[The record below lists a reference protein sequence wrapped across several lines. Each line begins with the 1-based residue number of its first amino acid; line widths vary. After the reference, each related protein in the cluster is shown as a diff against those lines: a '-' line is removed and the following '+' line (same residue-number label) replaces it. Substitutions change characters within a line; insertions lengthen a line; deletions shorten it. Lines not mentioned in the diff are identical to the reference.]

1 MGGASIVRGTLASV
15 ALLALAF
22 VALVD
27 ADPSPFPAPVVIVY
41 PLTGTGG
48 TPADVGGNV
57 AILLS
62 TKLAQ
67 LGGITVKPFTPGTQ
81 RPQYLQA
88 ALDADADYYITGYL
102 TPVGDDVSL
111 ITQIVSTHSG
121 SIAFSSTAIVRTYGD
136 IVGQADTLREAILR
150 HAGRGF
156 PAVEQPAP
164 VPTGTPETSNGKGGG
179 VNLSKALGRHNRN
192 QSTPSP
198 AASASAAAL
207 ALGSTPAPA
216 TTAAPTAT
224 AAPSTAAPAVTA
236 SATGKPAPATPSPA
250 PFGTPASRVALA
262 PPHGGALVVQF
273 DAGAP
278 PGDSPL
284 PDAGNLTHAQF
295 SLAAAIQRAG
305 MSGGG
310 AVPIA
315 STDAIKSTKS
325 LCDAT
330 PGSKTVVT
338 GVVSLVTGAD
348 GSPMVQI
355 DAVAYDCSGAVVG
368 KQSAST
374 KIVKRG
380 GVDGAI
386 DRVTA
391 AEASNLVKLFSTAPG

>member
-1 MGGASIVRGTLASV
+1 MGGPSIVRGRLASI

-22 VALVD
+22 VALVG
-27 ADPSPFPAPVVIVY
+27 ADTSPFPAPVVIVY

-48 TPADVGGNV
+48 TPGDVGGNV

-111 ITQIVSTHSG
+111 ITQVVSTHSG

-164 VPTGTPETSNGKGGG
+164 APTGTPQTSNGKGGG
-179 VNLSKALGRHNRN
+179 VNLSKALGRRNRN
-192 QSTPSP
+192 QSSPSP
-198 AASASAAAL
+198 AASAAAL
-207 ALGSTPAPA
+207 ALGGAPAPA
-216 TTAAPTAT
+216 TTASI
-224 AAPSTAAPAVTA
+224 STA
-236 SATGKPAPATPSPA
+236 APATPSPA
-250 PFGTPASRVALA
+250 ATASAAAKPAPATASPAPFGTPGRVALV
-262 PPHGGALVVQF
+262 PGRGSALVVQF
-273 DAGAP
+273 DGGATP
-278 PGDSPL
+278 NDSLTPA
-284 PDAGNLTHAQF
+284 PADLTHAQF
-295 SLAAAIQRAG
+295 SLAAAMQRAG
-305 MSGGG
+305 MGGGG
-310 AVPIA
+310 AVPIN
-315 STDAIKSTKS
+315 SGDAVKGTKA

-338 GVVSLVTGAD
+338 GVLSLIPSAD
-348 GSPMVQI
+348 GSAMAQL
-355 DAVAYDCSGAVVG
+355 DTVAYDCSGTVVG

-374 KIVKRG
+374 KVLKRG

-391 AEASNLVKLFSTAPG
+391 AEASNLVKLFNTAPGGT

>member
-1 MGGASIVRGTLASV
+1 MGGPSVVRGTLASI
-15 ALLALAF
+15 ALLALGF
-22 VALVD
+22 VALLG
-27 ADPSPFPAPVVIVY
+27 ADTSPFPAPVVIVY

-111 ITQIVSTHSG
+111 ITQVVSTHSG

-136 IVGQADTLREAILR
+136 IVGQADTLRDAILR

-164 VPTGTPETSNGKGGG
+164 VPTDTAQTSNGKGGG

-192 QSTPSP
+192 QPSPSP

-207 ALGSTPAPA
+207 ALGGTPAPA
-216 TTAAPTAT
+216 TTAP
-224 AAPSTAAPAVTA
+224 
-236 SATGKPAPATPSPA
+236 PAPAPSAPPRPALATATPM
-250 PFGTPASRVALA
+250 PFGTPPGRVAFA
-262 PPHGGALVVQF
+262 PPRHGGALVVKF

-278 PGDSPL
+278 PGGNPT
-284 PDAGNLTHAQF
+284 PDPDNLTHAQF
-295 SLAAAIQRAG
+295 SLAAAMQRAG

-315 STDAIKSTKS
+315 SGEALKSPKS

-330 PGSKTVVT
+330 PGSKTVLT

-348 GSPMVQI
+348 GSPLVQI
-355 DAVAYDCSGAVVG
+355 DTVAYDCSGAVVG

-374 KIVKRG
+374 KIAKRG
-380 GVDGAI
+380 VDAAI

-391 AEASNLVKLFSTAPG
+391 AEASNLVKLFAPAPNF